1 MSRKKARACLSLEEY
16 RREMRGIYTTSV
28 SEETLDEAPMAYKP
42 LDEILDVIGE
52 AVDILDVLKPVYNFK
67 APGSMRVSDRALPY
81 AGVR

>member
-1 MSRKKARACLSLEEY
+1 
-16 RREMRGIYTTSV
+16 
-28 SEETLDEAPMAYKP
+28 MAYKP